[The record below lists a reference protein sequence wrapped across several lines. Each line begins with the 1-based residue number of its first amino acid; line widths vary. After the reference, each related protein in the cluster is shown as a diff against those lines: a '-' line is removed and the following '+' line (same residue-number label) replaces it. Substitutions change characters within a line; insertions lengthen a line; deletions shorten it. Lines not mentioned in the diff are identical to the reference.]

1 MGLVPYVQ
9 SVLPSSRISVWLYVF
24 IYIFCRENDPV
35 AYPLLIVF
43 RNIGTHEISQALS
56 IMNVSIMQFTDLEM
70 NSFCLGI
77 WSWNL
82 ISSRFT
88 SSQPFDSPEP
98 LLLASEMATHSS
110 ILAWRILW
118 TEGSGGPQSMGTQR
132 VDRAALTHSLQERGT
147 WLWLGSLF
155 IGT

>member
-1 MGLVPYVQ
+1 MK
-9 SVLPSSRISVWLYVF
+9 
-24 IYIFCRENDPV
+24 
-35 AYPLLIVF
+35 
-43 RNIGTHEISQALS
+43 ISQALS
-56 IMNVSIMQFTDLEM
+56 IMNVNIIQFTDLEM

-132 VDRAALTHSLQERGT
+132 VD
-147 WLWLGSLF
+147 
-155 IGT
+155 

>member
-9 SVLPSSRISVWLYVF
+9 SVLPSSRISVWLYGF
-24 IYIFCRENDPV
+24 LYIFCRENDPV
-35 AYPLLIVF
+35 ADPLLIVF

-132 VDRAALTHSLQERGT
+132 VD
-147 WLWLGSLF
+147 
-155 IGT
+155 

>member
-132 VDRAALTHSLQERGT
+132 VD
-147 WLWLGSLF
+147 
-155 IGT
+155 